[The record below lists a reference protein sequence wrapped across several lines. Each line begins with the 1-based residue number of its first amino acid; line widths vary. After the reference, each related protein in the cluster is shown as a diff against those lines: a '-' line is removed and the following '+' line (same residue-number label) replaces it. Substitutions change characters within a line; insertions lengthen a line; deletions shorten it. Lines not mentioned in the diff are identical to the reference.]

1 MLQMYV
7 DFHAEM
13 TVCDVKP
20 CKNGGRCVVQSAT
33 EYVCVCPTC
42 GCLSAPPL
50 TPTCDIG
57 ELFCHKLSHLTQIIS
72 TSK

>member
-1 MLQMYV
+1 MYV

-13 TVCDVKP
+13 TVCDEKP
-20 CKNGGRCVVQSAT
+20 CKNGGRCVVKSET

-42 GCLSAPPL
+42 GCLSSPPL

-57 ELFCHKLSHLTQIIS
+57 ELFCHKLSHLTQILS
-72 TSK
+72 TSE